1 MPKSLLLGAIASSLL
16 MGAATLPVYA
26 QDPIQEMESFD
37 CLIMPATEET
47 LRQLLQA
54 RVLQPERAAEIDAQ
68 IYALFNQTLAVMVVD
83 MAGFSSQTQDE
94 GIISAL
100 AQIEQMRSQ
109 TRPIIEDHQGI
120 LVKAD
125 ADNLYMV
132 FDTPDQALA
141 AAMSLRD
148 YLHTQSISV
157 SIGID
162 YGDVLLIEQQE
173 LYGNTVNRASKL
185 GEDLA
190 EHNEIL
196 MTDAAIEH
204 LTNPVHPMTISD
216 VQLSGLTL
224 RVHHMY

>member
-26 QDPIQEMESFD
+26 QDAVQGMEPSD

-47 LRQLLQA
+47 LRQLLQE
-54 RVLQPERAAEIDAQ
+54 RVVQPERAAEIDAQ
-68 IYALFNQTLAVMVVD
+68 IHTLFNQTLAVMVVD
-83 MAGFSSQTQDE
+83 MAGFSSQTQNE
-94 GIISAL
+94 GIIAAL
-100 AQIEQMRSQ
+100 AQIEQMRSR
-109 TRPIIEDHQGI
+109 TRPIIEEHQGI

-132 FDTPDQALA
+132 FATPDHALA
-141 AAMSLRD
+141 AATHLRN
-148 YLHTQSISV
+148 YLQTQAISV

-162 YGDVLLIEQQE
+162 YGDVLLIERRE

-196 MTDAAIEH
+196 MTDAAIQH
-204 LTNPVHPMTISD
+204 LMNPVQTMMISD
-216 VQLSGLTL
+216 VQISGLTL
-224 RVHHMY
+224 RVHHMQ

>member
-47 LRQLLQA
+47 LRQLLQE
-54 RVLQPERAAEIDAQ
+54 RVLQPERAAEIDTQ

-94 GIISAL
+94 GIIAAL
-100 AQIEQMRSQ
+100 AQIEQMRSR

-125 ADNLYMV
+125 ADNLYVV
-132 FDTPDQALA
+132 FNTPDQALA
-141 AAMSLRD
+141 AATDLRN
-148 YLHTQSISV
+148 YLRHQTIGV

-162 YGDVLLIEQQE
+162 YGDVLLIEQRE

-196 MTDAAIEH
+196 ITDTAIQH
-204 LTNPVHPMTISD
+204 LTNPAQTVDVSD
-216 VQLSGLTL
+216 VQISGLTL